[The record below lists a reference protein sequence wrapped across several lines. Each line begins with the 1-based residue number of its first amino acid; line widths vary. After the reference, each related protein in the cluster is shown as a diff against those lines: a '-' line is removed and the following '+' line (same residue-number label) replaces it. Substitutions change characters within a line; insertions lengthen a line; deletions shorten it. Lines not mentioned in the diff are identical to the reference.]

1 MFKKFMAL
9 LMVIAMLASFSA
21 CGNQK
26 GAETTD
32 VAMQYVKAADAKELL
47 NSDEYVFFDI
57 RKAADSSANSIPGAL
72 AYDMDAAKEG
82 DAEAGKATM
91 TEATK
96 NLDKKI
102 ILVCYSGKRYA
113 QAATNALSA
122 IGYDMSK
129 VFTLEGGF
137 TGWSETYPE
146 LTTAGVP
153 VEQPTE
159 AVAAERDTFTMAIS
173 YMPSSLSPISN
184 GSDDYT
190 TMTRPIFDKL
200 FIENND
206 GGIDY
211 YLADDLKISEDGL
224 TYTLHLNDK
233 ATWSDGTP
241 VTTKDIEF
249 TFAYSNAKY
258 GYNYYLRVNGVE
270 GTYNIIDDKTIELTI
285 PEAYNYYIAT
295 LSGMPIFPSHEFE
308 SAELLAKDQ
317 SYFTSADMVTSGA
330 YTIKEINA
338 DSVVYQAREDYYR
351 GTPSVKYVVLKVI
364 GDGSTKAIAFENGE
378 IDYMRITTVEEL
390 EKYSA
395 QSDKYNIYTISESRL
410 NYLQVNPF
418 GPAQLTDAQREA
430 LFYAING
437 DEVIMGAY
445 GTTDLAQNP
454 NSLLVPDQALYSANT
469 ADYVYDLEK
478 AKTLANE
485 SGLAGMTLT
494 YIYNADRAN
503 MEAVAVVLQ
512 AQLAQIGVNL
522 KIEGMDS
529 SSFFPRFFAASSY
542 GFNGQ
547 ETTWDLGTNG
557 WDSMRGSTLYQAY
570 SYLNQKDDAWGLTP
584 TCGELTVKV
593 NTTTDIAE
601 AKALSEELVDLAL
614 AQHRIYP
621 LTYTNYVMVA
631 QKYVTG
637 LDKCPIVPE
646 FADWLA
652 ISVNG

>member
-1 MFKKFMAL
+1 MSKKILAL
-9 LMVIAMLASFSA
+9 LLAAVMVLSMAA
-21 CGNQK
+21 CGA
-26 GAETTD
+26 AETP
-32 VAMQYVKAADAKELL
+32 AAPEAPKAETP
-47 NSDEYVFFDI
+47 
-57 RKAADSSANSIPGAL
+57 AAPEAP
-72 AYDMDAAKEG
+72 AA
-82 DAEAGKATM
+82 
-91 TEATK
+91 TEA
-96 NLDKKI
+96 
-102 ILVCYSGKRYA
+102 
-113 QAATNALSA
+113 
-122 IGYDMSK
+122 
-129 VFTLEGGF
+129 
-137 TGWSETYPE
+137 P
-146 LTTAGVP
+146 
-153 VEQPTE
+153 
-159 AVAAERDTFTMAIS
+159 AVAERDTFTMAIS

-211 YLADDLKISEDGL
+211 YIADDLKISADGL
-224 TYTLHLNDK
+224 TYTLHINDK

-241 VTTKDIEF
+241 ITTKDIEF
-249 TFAYSNAKY
+249 TFEYSNAKY

-295 LSGMPIFPSHEFE
+295 LGGMPIFPSHEFE
-308 SAELLAKDQ
+308 SAAALAADQ
-317 SYFTSADMVTSGA
+317 SYFTTADVVTSGA

-338 DSVVYQAREDYYR
+338 DSVVYQAREDYHR
-351 GTPSVKYVVLKVI
+351 GVPSVKNIVLKVI

-390 EKYSA
+390 EKYAA
-395 QSDKYNIYTISESRL
+395 QSDKYNVYMISESRL

-418 GPAQLTDAQREA
+418 GPAQLNDEQREA

-445 GTTDLAQNP
+445 GSTELAQNP

-469 ADYVYDLEK
+469 EDYVYDLDK
-478 AKTLANE
+478 AKTMAQE
-485 SGLAGMTLT
+485 SGLAGKTLV
-494 YIYNADRAN
+494 YVYNADRAN

-522 KIEGMDS
+522 QIEGMDS
-529 SSFFPRFFAASSY
+529 TSFFQRFFAASSY

-547 ETTWDLGTNG
+547 EVTWDLGTNG

-584 TCGELTVKV
+584 ACGELTVKV
-593 NTTTDIAE
+593 NTTTDTAE
-601 AKALSEELVDLAL
+601 AKKLAEELVDLAMD
-614 AQHRIYP
+614 QHRIYP

-637 LDKCPIVPE
+637 LDTCPIVPE

>member
-1 MFKKFMAL
+1 MHKKIL
-9 LMVIAMLASFSA
+9 AMLLALAMILSLAA
-21 CGNQK
+21 CGK
-26 GAETTD
+26 TPASEGD
-32 VAMQYVKAADAKELL
+32 VAMQYIKADEAKNLL
-47 NSDEYVFFDI
+47 ESDEYVFFDI
-57 RKAADSSANSIPGAL
+57 RKAADSSTNSIPGAL

-96 NLDKKI
+96 DLDKKI

-122 IGYDMSK
+122 IGYDMTK

-137 TGWSETYPE
+137 TNWSATYPE
-146 LTTAGVP
+146 LTTNPDAAA
-153 VEQPTE
+153 EQPTE
-159 AVAAERDTFTMAIS
+159 PAAAERDTFTMAIS

-190 TMTRPIFDKL
+190 TMTRPIYDKL

-224 TYTLHLNDK
+224 TYTLHLNDN

-258 GYNYYLRVNGVE
+258 GYNYYLRVNGVV

-308 SAELLAKDQ
+308 SAEALAADQ
-317 SYFTSADMVTSGA
+317 SYFTSADVVTSGA

-338 DSVVYQAREDYYR
+338 DSVVYEAREDYYR
-351 GTPSVKYVVLKVI
+351 GTPSVKYIVLKVI

-390 EKYSA
+390 EKYAA
-395 QSDKYNIYTISESRL
+395 QSDKYNIYMISESRL

-445 GTTDLAQNP
+445 GSTELAQNP

-478 AKTLANE
+478 AKTLAEE

-584 TCGELTVKV
+584 ACGELTVQV

-601 AKALSEELVDLAL
+601 AKALAEDLVELAM

-637 LDKCPIVPE
+637 LDQCPIVPE
-646 FADWLA
+646 FADWLV